1 MMQNLRHAN
10 PDITITV
17 DASGSWGCGAFALAF
32 VPIPVALNH
41 NYEFHHI
48 TVIELLPIVTAT
60 AIWVHTWEFCLDVT
74 TRQLFT

>member
-1 MMQNLRHAN
+1 MHQGHGVA
-10 PDITITV
+10 
-17 DASGSWGCGAFALAF
+17 AFFALAL

-60 AIWVHTWEFCLDVT
+60 AIWVHT
-74 TRQLFT
+74 